1 MFLLKNKPSPQ
12 KRKITAPLVLNSSL
26 PKTIHSIPWMQ
37 KSLRRSS
44 PKLSM
49 DSNSRLRYLVVDI
62 WKTRF
67 VRTEEEWMRPVV
79 FWFRMVR
86 SSCVDWT
93 LGHIGTADG
102 SSLVRIGG
110 TGVICGLKLSFDPA
124 KESSDTKGSLGMRVW
139 FLCDIDVNIILSSL
153 CNADFFYGEQEKQ
166 SKYYAQVLK
175 QIFQRLESIFVKS
188 LLDMFST

>member
-1 MFLLKNKPSPQ
+1 
-12 KRKITAPLVLNSSL
+12 
-26 PKTIHSIPWMQ
+26 
-37 KSLRRSS
+37 
-44 PKLSM
+44 
-49 DSNSRLRYLVVDI
+49 
-62 WKTRF
+62 
-67 VRTEEEWMRPVV
+67 
-79 FWFRMVR
+79 MVR
-86 SSCVDWT
+86 SFWVFDWT